1 MMKATKPPR
10 PINGAVACR
19 AFGKA
24 VRGLREGAGMSQEEF
39 AFQCCIERAHMNT
52 IEMGRCNLSLE
63 IMMRML
69 PVLGVTFG
77 ELAQAVDQYLLS

>member
-1 MMKATKPPR
+1 
-10 PINGAVACR
+10 
-19 AFGKA
+19 
-24 VRGLREGAGMSQEEF
+24 MSQEEF